1 MATVIIDSGSSKAD
15 WRLVNDSGITGFRT
29 AGMNPYFTDA
39 PGIQEL
45 IDSSLPAGFRHDEI
59 ENIFFY
65 GAGCGAASKKEMVR
79 AAFHFRFSSANIVVE
94 TDLLGAARGL
104 LQREKGMIA
113 ILGTGTN
120 TGLYDGKII
129 VKNIDSAGYFLGDEG
144 SGAHLGKLF
153 LRSWLRNEFSREV
166 NEKVNSEFHLDREE
180 VFEQLY
186 QRPHPNR
193 FLARF
198 ALFIHA
204 NLSDPHLRSLV
215 AGSFDEFITNLVSK
229 YECYEEL
236 PLFVTGSV
244 AYFFRELFMERC
256 HVAQVKIGS
265 ILQSPADGLVE
276 FHS

>member
-15 WRLVNDSGITGFRT
+15 WRLVKGSEVTGFRT
-29 AGMNPYFTDA
+29 AGMNPYFIDA
-39 PGIQEL
+39 PGMQQL
-45 IDSSLPAGFRHDEI
+45 IDSTLPSGFRYDEI

-65 GAGCGAASKKEMVR
+65 GAGCGAATRKEMVR
-79 AAFHFRFSSANIVVE
+79 AAFQSRFRSANIVVE

-104 LQREKGMIA
+104 LQRENGMIA

-120 TGLYDGKII
+120 TGLYDGKTI

-144 SGAHLGKLF
+144 SGAYLGKLF
-153 LRSWLRNEFSREV
+153 LRSWLRNELSREV
-166 NEKVNSEFHLDREE
+166 NEKFNSEFHMNRED

-198 ALFIHA
+198 AVFIHA
-204 NLSDPHLRSLV
+204 NISDPRLKLLV
-215 AGSFDEFITNLVSK
+215 AGSFDDFIGNLVSK
-229 YECYEEL
+229 YEGYREL
-236 PLFVTGSV
+236 SLFVTGSI
-244 AYFFRELFMERC
+244 AWFFRELFTERC
-256 HVAQVKIGS
+256 NALQVNIGT
-265 ILQSPADGLVE
+265 IVQSPIEGLVK